1 MRRGT
6 HVALARIAPKSTIF
20 AFEFEFFKS
29 YVDPTSHGSSYGNP
43 GLGAYQP
50 DAMPADHPF
59 LDVRRTAYYSA
70 PVIRS
75 FRSKDAELIFQGLS
89 SKRFN
94 RLVPVIERKLVQ
106 IHAARALSDISI
118 FPGNRL
124 EALKGSRLG
133 QYSIRIND
141 QYRICFVWKDGDAY
155 EVEIVDYH

>member
-1 MRRGT
+1 
-6 HVALARIAPKSTIF
+6 
-20 AFEFEFFKS
+20 
-29 YVDPTSHGSSYGNP
+29 
-43 GLGAYQP
+43 
-50 DAMPADHPF
+50 
-59 LDVRRTAYYSA
+59 
-70 PVIRS
+70 VIRS

-94 RLVPVIERKLVQ
+94 RLATVIERKLVQ
-106 IHAARALSDISI
+106 IHAATALSDVSI

-133 QYSIRIND
+133 QHSIRINN